1 MSIPED
7 GDQSESTTI
16 EIAAAESTS
25 TMRPSEQN
33 PFVATFQFD
42 QIPPTSIPSAVD
54 REFETDGS
62 KKNLKSDDSVANKYF
77 DSPCTDAYQNIEKIF
92 KKQFRNRSRSE
103 TEIIEMPSSLL
114 PSAVAM
120 NRRKMSQQPIN
131 DLMVPSSTLL
141 PQTSSVV
148 VVGDTN
154 YSVSAQRSSSTNPF
168 AGGHLHKTL
177 SETYLEQMVAQIGS
191 SNNGRSASQT
201 WQFGRSLSRQGSN
214 MSLPKSLNSSQNSLA
229 SDGGGSCAEI
239 DLKRAMSCD
248 SVNSESSVVLAD
260 LEPTVQPCTGMLCVG
275 LQYDK

>member
-16 EIAAAESTS
+16 EIAATESTS

-42 QIPPTSIPSAVD
+42 QIPPTCIRSAVD
-54 REFETDGS
+54 RE
-62 KKNLKSDDSVANKYF
+62 SDDSVANKYF

-131 DLMVPSSTLL
+131 DLMMPSSTLL
-141 PQTSSVV
+141 PQTSSVVV